1 MVPLRAT
8 DRCNAS
14 ERTLR
19 QLGTRT
25 RAAVMNGDHLFHLSG
40 FRTSGYH
47 RFRTR
52 EFAFAFTFASVS
64 GVADL
69 AKARVFGAKRGVRD
83 DTGAEE
89 SEPCRS
95 HLRARVVG

>member
-1 MVPLRAT
+1 M
-8 DRCNAS
+8 S
-14 ERTLR
+14 
-19 QLGTRT
+19 
-25 RAAVMNGDHLFHLSG
+25 GDYLFYWSG

-52 EFAFAFTFASVS
+52 EFAFTFASVS

-69 AKARVFGAKRGVRD
+69 AKARVFDAKRGVRD

>member
-25 RAAVMNGDHLFHLSG
+25 RAAVLNGDYLFHLSG

-52 EFAFAFTFASVS
+52 ELAFTFASVS

-83 DTGAEE
+83 DAGAEE
-89 SEPCRS
+89 SDQCRS